1 MHIILSMIKSRRFIR
16 ALSLELF
23 REYIFKLMRD
33 PKLYKDMSTNARNST
48 YKYSKEVF
56 ASEVLKVYHKAIEKK
71 SNSKK
76 IED

>member
-1 MHIILSMIKSRRFIR
+1 MI
-16 ALSLELF
+16 EPNYNGYLF
-23 REYIFKLMRD
+23 KNDNEFKDYIFKLMND
-33 PKLYKDMSTNARNST
+33 KKLYKDMSTNARNST

>member
-1 MHIILSMIKSRRFIR
+1 MDTCLKMIMNLKIT
-16 ALSLELF
+16 
-23 REYIFKLMRD
+23 IFKLMND
-33 PKLYKDMSTNARNST
+33 KKLYKDMSTNARNST

>member
-1 MHIILSMIKSRRFIR
+1 MNDK
-16 ALSLELF
+16 
-23 REYIFKLMRD
+23 
-33 PKLYKDMSTNARNST
+33 KLYKDMSTNARNST